1 MRPPITTVV
10 PSPMLLLQGTDG
22 SRAGGSVLNSPFHL
36 WPLRPRHSFQHPRR
50 MVSAR
55 LYQAGVP
62 ILFVRGDLGAA
73 FKVPHDMRGDEDDEF
88 LLQLGVEGAGEELAQ
103 EGDVA
108 QERDLGQVD
117 RKSVVSGK

>member
-10 PSPMLLLQGTDG
+10 PSPVLLLQGIDG
-22 SRAGGSVLNSPFHL
+22 SRAGWSVLSSPFHL

-55 LYQAGVP
+55 HYQAVVP
-62 ILFVRGDLGAA
+62 ILFVRGNLGAA
-73 FKVPHDMRGDEDDEF
+73 FKVSHDVRGDKDDEF
-88 LLQLGVEGAGEELAQ
+88 LLQLGVKRAREELAQ

-108 QERDLGQVD
+108 QEWDLGQVLGD
-117 RKSVVSGK
+117 LGLN